1 MRPGGYRFRE
11 PWYRARTL
19 MPGQTTQAREPAAAS
34 PEGLVRAIGLPAA
47 TLLVIGNVIGSAI
60 FLTSGTMAAELQSTT
75 ALLGAWLAGGLLTMA
90 GGLTFAEMGAMLPRT
105 GGLYVFLKE
114 AYGPVWGFL
123 FGWAALLVVLTG
135 SVAGVA
141 VGFAEYLSYF
151 LPAVSTSRVVIDV
164 GPITVTAGG
173 IVAAVSI
180 LAIGWLNL
188 VGVAAASRVQAV
200 LTVAKV
206 LGIAAIPVLALAL
219 MPATPSWAPVV
230 PPVARPAAAFGIA
243 MIAVMWAFEGWS
255 YLAMSAGE
263 IRDAGRVVPK
273 AYVLGTVAL
282 TAIYLAVNA
291 GYVFTLS
298 LGDMAGETRVAEKAM
313 TVLMGPRGAA
323 FIAAV
328 VVVSTLGCNV
338 AGTLAM
344 SRACFAMARAGLF
357 FRSVAAIHPAYR
369 TPHVAIAVTCVW
381 SAVLAISGTYEQLF
395 TYVTF
400 ASVLFSMFGGLAIF
414 RLRRTHAHLP
424 RPYRVWGYPIVPAVF
439 VAGSGLLVVN
449 TLMERPVES
458 LLGLGL
464 VALGLPAYWHW
475 RSGAS
480 VEVTE

>member
-1 MRPGGYRFRE
+1 M
-11 PWYRARTL
+11 
-19 MPGQTTQAREPAAAS
+19 PAAIADAPQPPTTS
-34 PEGLVRAIGLPAA
+34 SDGLVRAIGLPAA
-47 TLLVIGNVIGSAI
+47 TLLVVGNVIGSAI
-60 FLTSGTMAAELQSTT
+60 FLTSGTMAADLQSTPS
-75 ALLGAWLAGGLLTMA
+75 LLAAWLAGGLLTMA

-105 GGLYVFLKE
+105 GGLYVFLEE

-123 FGWAALLVVLTG
+123 FGWAGLLVVLTG

-151 LPAVSTSRVVIDV
+151 VPSLSTTHVVASL
-164 GPITVTAGG
+164 GPLAITAGG
-173 IVAAVSI
+173 VVAAVSI
-180 LAIGWLNL
+180 LAVGWLNV
-188 VGVAAASRVQAV
+188 VGVAAASRVQSI
-200 LTVAKV
+200 LTVVKI
-206 LGIAAIPVLALAL
+206 LGIVAIPVLALTL
-219 MPATPSWAPVV
+219 MPTTPSWTPVV
-230 PPVARPAAAFGIA
+230 PPVPRPLAAFGIA

-263 IRDAGRVVPK
+263 VRDPARVVPR

-282 TAIYLAVNA
+282 TAIYLAVNV

-298 LGDMAGETRVAEKAM
+298 LSEMAGETRIAERAM
-313 TVLMGPRGAA
+313 IALVGPAGAS
-323 FIAAV
+323 FMAAV
-328 VVVSTLGCNV
+328 VVISTLGCNV

-357 FRSVAAIHPAYR
+357 FRPVAAVHPRYR

-381 SAVLAISGTYEQLF
+381 SALLAVSGSYEQLF

-400 ASVLFSMFGGLAIF
+400 ASVLFSALGGLAIF
-414 RLRRTHAHLP
+414 RLRRTHAHVP
-424 RPYRVWGYPIVPAVF
+424 RPYRVWGYPVVPGLF
-439 VAGSGLLVVN
+439 VAGCVLLVVN

-475 RSGAS
+475 RGRAARLDEGA
-480 VEVTE
+480 

>member
-1 MRPGGYRFRE
+1 
-11 PWYRARTL
+11 
-19 MPGQTTQAREPAAAS
+19 MPSPATQASRPETTS
-34 PEGLVRAIGLPAA
+34 PDGLVRAIGLPAA

-60 FLTSGTMAAELQSTT
+60 FLTSGSMAADLQSTP

-105 GGLYVFLKE
+105 GGLYVFLEE

-151 LPAVSTSRVVIDV
+151 LPSLSTSRVVV
-164 GPITVTAGG
+164 GLGPMSVTAGG
-173 IVAAVSI
+173 VVAAVSI

-188 VGVAAASRVQAV
+188 VGVAAASRVQSV
-200 LTVAKV
+200 LTIAKV
-206 LGIAAIPVLALAL
+206 VGIAAIPVLALVL
-219 MPATPSWAPVV
+219 MPATPTWSPIV
-230 PPVARPAAAFGIA
+230 PPVARPVAAFGIA

-263 IRDAGRVVPK
+263 IRDAARVVPK
-273 AYVLGTVAL
+273 AYVFGTMAL
-282 TAIYLAVNA
+282 TAIYLAVNV

-298 LGDMAGETRVAEKAM
+298 LPEMAGETRIAEKAM
-313 TVLMGPRGAA
+313 TVLLGQAGAS

-357 FRSVAAIHPAYR
+357 FRPVAAVHPVYR

-381 SAVLAISGTYEQLF
+381 AAVLAVSGSYEQLF

-400 ASVLFSMFGGLAIF
+400 ASVLFSTLGGLAIF

-424 RPYRVWGYPIVPAVF
+424 RPYRVWGYPLVPALF
-439 VAGSGLLVVN
+439 VAGSALLVVN

-458 LLGLGL
+458 LLGLGI
-464 VALGLPAYWHW
+464 VAIGLPAYWHW
-475 RSGAS
+475 RRRPMRREIAP
-480 VEVTE
+480 

>member
-1 MRPGGYRFRE
+1 MPHPTPPSRE
-11 PWYRARTL
+11 PDAT
-19 MPGQTTQAREPAAAS
+19 S
-34 PEGLVRAIGLPAA
+34 SDGLVRAIGLPSA
-47 TLLVIGNVIGSAI
+47 TLLVVGNVIGSAI
-60 FLTSGTMAAELQSTT
+60 FLTSGSMAADLQSTP
-75 ALLGAWLAGGLLTMA
+75 ALLGAWLVGGLLTMA

-105 GGLYVFLKE
+105 GGLYVFLEE

-151 LPAVSTSRVVIDV
+151 LPSLSTSRVVLGL
-164 GPITVTAGG
+164 GPMQLTAGG

-180 LAIGWLNL
+180 LAIGWLNV
-188 VGVAAASRVQAV
+188 VGVAAASRAQAV
-200 LTVAKV
+200 LTIAKV

-219 MPATPSWAPVV
+219 TPATPVWSPAV
-230 PPVARPAAAFGIA
+230 PPVARPLAAFGIA

-263 IRDAGRVVPK
+263 VRDAARVVPK
-273 AYVLGTVAL
+273 AYVLGTMAL
-282 TAIYLAVNA
+282 TVIYLAVNV

-298 LGDMAGETRVAEKAM
+298 LPEMAGETRIAEKAM
-313 TVLMGPRGAA
+313 TVLLGPAGAS

-328 VVVSTLGCNV
+328 VVISTLGCNV

-344 SRACFAMARAGLF
+344 SRACFAMARAGFF
-357 FRSVAAIHPAYR
+357 FRPVAAVHHVYR

-381 SAVLAISGTYEQLF
+381 SAILAVSGSYEQLF

-400 ASVLFSMFGGLAIF
+400 ASVLFSTLGGLAVF

-424 RPYRVWGYPIVPAVF
+424 RPYRVWGYPAVPALF

-458 LLGLGL
+458 LLGLGI
-464 VALGLPAYWHW
+464 VAMGLPAYWHW
-475 RSGAS
+475 RGRAARARS
-480 VEVTE
+480 TP

>member
-1 MRPGGYRFRE
+1 
-11 PWYRARTL
+11 
-19 MPGQTTQAREPAAAS
+19 MPPPTTQAS
-34 PEGLVRAIGLPAA
+34 KPETISSDGLVRAIGLPAA

-60 FLTSGTMAAELQSTT
+60 FLTSGSMAADLQSTP
-75 ALLGAWLAGGLLTMA
+75 ALLGAWLVGGLLTMA

-105 GGLYVFLKE
+105 GGLYVFLEE

-151 LPAVSTSRVVIDV
+151 LPSLSTSRVVV
-164 GPITVTAGG
+164 GLGPISVTAGG
-173 IVAAVSI
+173 LVAAVSI

-188 VGVAAASRVQAV
+188 VGVAAASRVQSV
-200 LTVAKV
+200 LTIAKV
-206 LGIAAIPVLALAL
+206 VGIAAIPVLALVL
-219 MPATPSWAPVV
+219 MPVTPTWSPIV
-230 PPVARPAAAFGIA
+230 PPVARPVAAFGIA

-263 IRDAGRVVPK
+263 IRDAARVVPK
-273 AYVLGTVAL
+273 AYVFGTTAL
-282 TAIYLAVNA
+282 TVVYLAVNV

-298 LGDMAGETRVAEKAM
+298 LPEMAGETRIAEKAM
-313 TVLMGPRGAA
+313 TALLGQAGAS

-328 VVVSTLGCNV
+328 VVISTLGCNV

-357 FRSVAAIHPAYR
+357 FRPVAAVHPVYR

-381 SAVLAISGTYEQLF
+381 SAVLAVSGSYEQLF

-400 ASVLFSMFGGLAIF
+400 ASVLFSTLGGLAIF

-424 RPYRVWGYPIVPAVF
+424 RPYRVWGYPFVPVLF
-439 VAGSGLLVVN
+439 VAGSALLVVN

-458 LLGLGL
+458 LLGLGI
-464 VALGLPAYWHW
+464 VAIGLPAYWHW
-475 RSGAS
+475 RRRPMQPES
-480 VEVTE
+480 TP